1 MIVRRNNLMVVPFL
15 MLSFNCLES
24 SNSGYI
30 DSLFEEYYDKFI
42 ILKEVAVYG

>member
-1 MIVRRNNLMVVPFL
+1 MVVPFL

-30 DSLFEEYYDKFI
+30 DSLFEDYYDKFI
-42 ILKEVAVYG
+42 ILKEVTMYG